1 MPPYWPKPAAAMIA
15 IDTNIVVRFLTGD
28 NAEQSARAQALID
41 GQQVFLSVTV
51 ALETD
56 WVLRSAYGFRP
67 SEVIHALRAFGG
79 LPTVTVE
86 DAEAVARALDMAE
99 AGLDFADALHL
110 TRAAQC
116 TAFATFDHRLLRR
129 AGSTGP
135 VQVTEP

>member
-1 MPPYWPKPAAAMIA
+1 MIA

-116 TAFATFDHRLLRR
+116 RQHWPCPSYRTLKSAVGRPNSPTSSTA
-129 AGSTGP
+129 P
-135 VQVTEP
+135 VKLGLEP

>member
-1 MPPYWPKPAAAMIA
+1 M
-15 IDTNIVVRFLTGD
+15 
-28 NAEQSARAQALID
+28 
-41 GQQVFLSVTV
+41 
-51 ALETD
+51 
-56 WVLRSAYGFRP
+56 LRSAYGFRP

-116 TAFATFDHRLLRR
+116 TALPHLTTVFFAER
-129 AGSTGP
+129 AALALSKLPNPEECCRPNSPTSSTAP
-135 VQVTEP
+135 VKLGLEP